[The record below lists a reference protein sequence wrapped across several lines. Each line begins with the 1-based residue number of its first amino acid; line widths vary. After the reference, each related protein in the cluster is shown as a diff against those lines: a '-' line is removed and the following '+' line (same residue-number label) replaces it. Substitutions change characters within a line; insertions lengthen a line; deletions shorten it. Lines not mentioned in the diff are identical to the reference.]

1 MNKTEMQ
8 QATVEELAK
17 RLLEIKKEEQSIML
31 ELWSR
36 CPKANEEPPKEFTKE
51 LKLNEINRL

>member
-1 MNKTEMQ
+1 MEKEEIK
-8 QATVEELAK
+8 QASLKQLAQ
-17 RLLEIKKEEQSIML
+17 RLLAIKKEEQNIML

-51 LKLNEINRL
+51 IKPYEFK

>member
-1 MNKTEMQ
+1 MEKKEIK
-8 QATVEELAK
+8 QATVKELAQ
-17 RLLEIKKEEQSIML
+17 RLLAIKKEEQDIML

-51 LKLNEINRL
+51 IKPYEFK